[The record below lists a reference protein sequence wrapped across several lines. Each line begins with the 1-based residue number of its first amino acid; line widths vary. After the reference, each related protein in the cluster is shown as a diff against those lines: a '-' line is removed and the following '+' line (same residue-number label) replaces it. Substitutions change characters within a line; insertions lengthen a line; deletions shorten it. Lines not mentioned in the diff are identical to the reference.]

1 MIASGAMIKG
11 LDQVLANIE
20 KKLGHDKVK
29 RVANKVLRETS
40 QEFEPHFKRAITVY
54 AATGLT
60 VKSVVYSR
68 VSGTLGVPT
77 VKIGFGEGSR
87 WRLVHLSEFGYS
99 KKRNPRGFGIIRR
112 FSEAN
117 KSVFKAKVHSKLR
130 GAFFNGS

>member
-1 MIASGAMIKG
+1 MIKG
-11 LDQVLANIE
+11 LDQVLVNLE
-20 KKLGHDKVK
+20 KKLGPEKVK
-29 RVANKVLRETS
+29 RVANKALREAS
-40 QEFEPHFKRAITVY
+40 QEIEPYFERAIAVY

-68 VSGTLGVPT
+68 VSGALGVPT

-99 KKRNPRGFGIIRR
+99 KKRNPRGFGVIRR
-112 FSEAN
+112 FSVAG
-117 KSVFKAKVHSKLR
+117 KTLFKAKVHSKLR